1 MVGGVILRRRSQT
14 SVVQDLGEYR
24 SPRYC
29 LSASRLSLGR
39 IVEEDTT
46 IGEDGFP
53 PGRDC
58 PVCGR
63 PLEPGHI
70 DASLELVWLC
80 PDHGMID
87 TTPDPL
93 TEE

>member
-1 MVGGVILRRRSQT
+1 M
-14 SVVQDLGEYR
+14 
-24 SPRYC
+24 
-29 LSASRLSLGR
+29 
-39 IVEEDTT
+39 EEHTT